1 MNLPLREMAYAVANS
16 LGVSRMMR
24 HRRRRDVLILMY
36 HGVIDD
42 DAPFE
47 RWTHLAAS
55 RFRWQMQWL
64 RERYR
69 VLPLQQVV
77 AAMRSGSS
85 LPDNTA
91 VVTFDDGLESTYTRA
106 FPILRDLRVPATVF
120 LTTAFMG
127 TEQLPTSSRIFLAL
141 RSTEKRE
148 LDLTDHG
155 LDRYTLRGTA
165 QRDAV
170 ADHIRAFAKR
180 TPFDEKLAMLNDLEA
195 RLEVEPSKYPEFAHE
210 FRMMSWAQVQE
221 MQKSRLI
228 EFGAHG
234 SHHAI
239 LSRLPQDLM
248 RSEIVDSCDEV
259 RRRLG
264 VHDVTFAYPNGLR
277 QDFSPEAKDVLREAA
292 ASCGLSAISGLC
304 STGDDMFELKR
315 IGIGNNVGR
324 SRFAAMCSG
333 IEAG

>member
-1 MNLPLREMAYAVANS
+1 
-16 LGVSRMMR
+16 MR
-24 HRRRRDVLILMY
+24 A
-36 HGVIDD
+36 G
-42 DAPFE
+42 A
-47 RWTHLAAS
+47 
-55 RFRWQMQWL
+55 
-64 RERYR
+64 
-69 VLPLQQVV
+69 
-77 AAMRSGSS
+77 

-141 RSTEKRE
+141 STEKRE

-234 SHHAI
+234 SHHEI

-248 RSEIVDSCDEV
+248 RSEIVDGCGEI

-277 QDFSPEAKDVLREAA
+277 QDFSPEAGHAA
-292 ASCGLSAISGLC
+292 RSRASCGLPRSAGC
-304 STGDDMFELKR
+304 VTGDDMFELKR
-315 IGIGNNVGR
+315 IGIGTNVGR